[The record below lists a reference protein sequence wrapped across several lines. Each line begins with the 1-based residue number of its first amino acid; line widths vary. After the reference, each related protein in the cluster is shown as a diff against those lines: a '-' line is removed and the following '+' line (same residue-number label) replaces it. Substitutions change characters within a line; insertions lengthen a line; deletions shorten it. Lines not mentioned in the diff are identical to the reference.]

1 MFKAMTTIEFCEK
14 SMKRAAYDPSVY
26 DRGWLGNIK
35 AVLGDNPW
43 LWFLPIA
50 PPLGDGL
57 GFLTE
62 ETPMR
67 LSRDMEAGR
76 DTRPTQT
83 EDVEPKI
90 QPKKPKSKKREG
102 AGTGELTSDV
112 SSGDSDKAAELPPEA
127 APAIIGDSGGGA
139 RTRNLAQDMEQ

>member
-1 MFKAMTTIEFCEK
+1 MTTIEFCEK

-35 AVLGDNPW
+35 AVLGDNPL

-76 DTRPTQT
+76 ET
-83 EDVEPKI
+83 EPKI
-90 QPKKPKSKKREG
+90 EPKKPKSKKREG

-112 SSGDSDKAAELPPEA
+112 SSGDSDKAPEMAQEA
-127 APAIIGDSGGGA
+127 AAAGSAGGA
-139 RTRNLAQDMEQ
+139 RARNL